1 MYCFII
7 LTGGFLMNKGLT
19 MPDVRSVLTGCAAW
33 GLCSLM
39 LSLSAAL
46 LMTLVDIPAGAVGY
60 ICSSLSFASALFA
73 GMRAMRGKE
82 RGALVL
88 GLAVGTAVTII
99 ALTLGFLISEN
110 ALDADGVLSVVTFT
124 LSGALA
130 GALLSP
136 KGKKRRK
143 RKHVLARR
151 RA

>member
-1 MYCFII
+1 
-7 LTGGFLMNKGLT
+7 MNKGLT
-19 MPDVRSVLTGCAAW
+19 MPDVRGVLTGCAAW
-33 GLCSLM
+33 GLCALI

-46 LMTLVDIPAGAVGY
+46 LMTLADIPEGAVGY

-73 GMRAMRGKE
+73 GMRAMRGRE

-130 GALLSP
+130 GAMLSP
-136 KGKKRRK
+136 KGKKRSRG
-143 RKHVLARR
+143 KHVLARR
-151 RA
+151 RV